1 MWALGFAG
9 ELMGWITTPA
19 GLPNLLGRLLKL
31 GPELIVLEASGGLE
45 TGLVGELAAA
55 QMPVAVVNPRQV
67 REFTRCTG
75 QLAKTG
81 TALDARALALFA
93 ERIKPPLR
101 ELPDEQTRRLQALV
115 TRRRELPQMLTAER
129 NRLASVPA
137 VLHREIRAH
146 IRWLEAR
153 LKQRDHDLHHMLR
166 NSPLWR
172 EREDLLSSVPGVG
185 PVLCGTLI
193 AGLPEL
199 GRLNRREIAALVGVA
214 PYPHDSGT
222 MRGRRTVW
230 GGRAHLR
237 ATLYMA
243 TLVGVRYNPALRSLY
258 CRLLERGKAK
268 KLALA
273 RLHAQTH
280 NHPQCDAGASYSL
293 ECSMPNPRLTTKTVA
308 APSGRRRENLR
319 SASFRDYAMA
329 EPTDSERN
337 QKRREKMR
345 DCAPVRI
352 SSAARRMTIEEN
364 HF

>member
-1 MWALGFAG
+1 MTTAEVFVGIDVSKARLDVALGLAG
-9 ELMGWITTPA
+9 ELMA
-19 GLPNLLGRLLKL
+19 GQRRPRDRRTGRAVAHARSRVDRAGSQRRLGD
-31 GPELIVLEASGGLE
+31 GIGGR
-45 TGLVGELAAA
+45 VAAA

-75 QLAKTG
+75 QLAKTD
-81 TALDARALALFA
+81 ALDARALALFA
-93 ERIKPPLR
+93 ERIKPPVR
-101 ELPDEQTRRLQALV
+101 ELPDEQTRQLRALV
-115 TRRRELPQMLTAER
+115 TRRRELVEMLTAER

-153 LKQRDHDLHHMLR
+153 LKQRDHDLDHMLR
-166 NSPLWR
+166 DSPLWR

-185 PVLCGTLI
+185 PVLCATLI

-268 KLALA
+268 KLALVA
-273 RLHAQTH
+273 CMRKLITILNAMLKHRTH
-280 NHPQCDAGASYSL
+280 WS
-293 ECSMPNPRLTTKTVA
+293 
-308 APSGRRRENLR
+308 APCPIP
-319 SASFRDYAMA
+319 A
-329 EPTDSERN
+329 
-337 QKRREKMR
+337 
-345 DCAPVRI
+345 
-352 SSAARRMTIEEN
+352 
-364 HF
+364 